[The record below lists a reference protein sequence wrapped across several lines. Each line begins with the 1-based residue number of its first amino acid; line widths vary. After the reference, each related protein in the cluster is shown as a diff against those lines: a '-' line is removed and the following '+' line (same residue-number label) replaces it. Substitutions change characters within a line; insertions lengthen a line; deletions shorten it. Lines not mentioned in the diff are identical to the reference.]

1 MTNQLH
7 TEITMGSQLSEIAA
21 VVERLRSDPELL
33 SRIHGREAAFLIAMR
48 EALVNA
54 VRHGNR
60 HDPSRTVYVQYVCES
75 DDSLSI
81 SIRDEGDG
89 FDPSI
94 VPIPKDMGED
104 SKRGIHLMASCM
116 DEVQFRRNGTEVYMR
131 MTGHQDSDA

>member
-7 TEITMGSQLSEIAA
+7 TEITMGSQLSEI
-21 VVERLRSDPELL
+21 VVVIEKLRSDPELL

-54 VRHGNR
+54 VTHGNR
-60 HDPSRTVYVQYVCES
+60 HDTSRKVYVQYACES

-81 SIRDEGDG
+81 LIRDEGDG

-104 SKRGIHLMASCM
+104 CRRGIHLMTSCM

-131 MTGHQDSDA
+131 MAAHQDLEA

>member
-7 TEITMGSQLSEIAA
+7 TEITMGSQLSEITAMI
-21 VVERLRSDPELL
+21 ERLRSDPELL

-54 VRHGNR
+54 VTHGNR
-60 HDPSRTVYVQYVCES
+60 HDTSRKVYVQYACES

-81 SIRDEGDG
+81 LIRDEGDG

-131 MTGHQDSDA
+131 MTGHQYSEA

>member
-1 MTNQLH
+1 MANELQA
-7 TEITMGSQLSEIAA
+7 EIAMRSQLGEIADMI
-21 VVERLRSDPELL
+21 ERLRSDPELL

-54 VRHGNR
+54 VTHGNR
-60 HDPSRTVYVQYVCES
+60 HDTSRKVYVQYACES

-81 SIRDEGDG
+81 LIRDEGDG

-131 MTGHQDSDA
+131 MTGHQYSEA